1 MGTPHN
7 RAEIGDI
14 AEKILLP
21 GDPLRAKFIA
31 ENFLENAVCYNDVR
45 GMYGYTGTYKG
56 EKVSVQ
62 GTGMGMPSMHIY
74 ANELMEVYKV
84 KKLIRVGTCGSL
96 REDVYLKDVVIA
108 IGSTTDSNMNKDR
121 FGSISFAP
129 TASFGLLKR
138 AYEIAMEKKV
148 PASVSNMFRSDKFYD
163 DNAQQKNSR
172 LASYGIAAVDMETCE
187 LYTLAA
193 KHHVEALTMLTVS
206 DHLVTGEKC
215 TAQERQT
222 SFNDMIKVALEI

>member
-7 RAEIGDI
+7 RAEVGDI

-45 GMYGYTGTYKG
+45 GMYGYTGIYKG
-56 EKVSVQ
+56 ERVSVQ

-96 REDVYLKDVVIA
+96 REDVHLKDVVIA

-129 TASFGLLKR
+129 TASFSLLKR
-138 AYEIAMEKKV
+138 AYEIAMEEKV
-148 PASVSNMFRSDKFYD
+148 SAIVSNVFTSDKFYD
-163 DNAQQKNSR
+163 DNAQQKNSL

-193 KHHVEALTMLTVS
+193 KHHTEALTMLTVS
-206 DHLVTGEKC
+206 DHLITGEQC
-215 TAQERQT
+215 TTEERQT